1 MGWQGAVI
9 GAGIPLLAGIYN
21 IYAGSKGMARED
33 RYLGRGFDAKS
44 WGASYEQKLSG
55 WVLATALTVGGGFA
69 GDAMQDLYKKAG
81 SLRDSWGVHEQ
92 DRSGSYRRQEQ
103 KCSLW
108 KPEDCSFSGFK

>member
-44 WGASYEQKLSG
+44 WGASYEQKL
-55 WVLATALTVGGGFA
+55 
-69 GDAMQDLYKKAG
+69 
-81 SLRDSWGVHEQ
+81 
-92 DRSGSYRRQEQ
+92 
-103 KCSLW
+103 
-108 KPEDCSFSGFK
+108 